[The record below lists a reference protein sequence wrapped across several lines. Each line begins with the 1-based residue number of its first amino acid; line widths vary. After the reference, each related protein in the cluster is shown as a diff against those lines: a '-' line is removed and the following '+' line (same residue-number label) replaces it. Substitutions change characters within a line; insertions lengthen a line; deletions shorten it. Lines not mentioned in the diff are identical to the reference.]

1 MEFDHH
7 TLVMLML
14 RPDAPVQSPQSAQ
27 TLQDAH
33 LAFIADQVA
42 AGHILAAGP
51 APRIA
56 LATPWLEV
64 ARCSEG
70 RMCQSPNSADEVSS
84 TRHFVACRASMPH
97 RTERKATSSS
107 RIVLSG
113 MMTNADIIAPGAPRW

>member
-51 APRIA
+51 PVKIPRRRLQAGGPI
-56 LATPWLEV
+56 LQN
-64 ARCSEG
+64 R
-70 RMCQSPNSADEVSS
+70 D
-84 TRHFVACRASMPH
+84 
-97 RTERKATSSS
+97 K
-107 RIVLSG
+107 
-113 MMTNADIIAPGAPRW
+113 

>member
-51 APRIA
+51 PVNTDDEKLRGLSLWSVEPDAARVLAAADPAVLAGRLAVEVGTWMVPAGQVRFEKVRVPRS
-56 LATPWLEV
+56 V
-64 ARCSEG
+64 ADAQG
-70 RMCQSPNSADEVSS
+70 P
-84 TRHFVACRASMPH
+84 
-97 RTERKATSSS
+97 
-107 RIVLSG
+107 
-113 MMTNADIIAPGAPRW
+113 